1 MKKLVGSLDDLSRR
15 DFAGYLAKSFLG
27 VGLGIPF
34 LQARLRASEAEG
46 RAPTS
51 GSAKRVIYLYMSGG
65 MSHLDTLDPKT
76 NEEVRGPLSSIATPV
91 DGVRVSEH
99 MTRLA
104 RQMHKVA
111 LVRSLTSNQ
120 GAHERGRYF
129 MRTGYTQRGTIRHPA
144 TGAWALRLGGKLNRT
159 LPAYVT
165 IGGDSRHPGAGFM
178 EAKYAPLPIGDP
190 DAGLQN
196 SRLPKGVS
204 MTTMQ
209 RRLGIANRLD
219 AVFKARYN
227 QRSVRAYTDAYRQ
240 AISLMSSQDLQAF
253 DINREAEST
262 RAAYG
267 DNAFGQGC
275 LLARRLIEKEVRYVE
290 VSSGG
295 WDTHQNNF
303 DRIRDKAQELD
314 QALGTLIADL
324 DRRGLLGDTLVVVA
338 TEFGRTPKIN
348 QNTGRDHYPKAF
360 SGLLA
365 GGGIKGGHVHGLT
378 NEKGAEVIENPV
390 SVPDFNATIAA
401 ALGLPQDEVI
411 ESDSGRPFTVAHK
424 GKPIEG
430 IFA

>member
-1 MKKLVGSLDDLSRR
+1 
-15 DFAGYLAKSFLG
+15 
-27 VGLGIPF
+27 
-34 LQARLRASEAEG
+34 
-46 RAPTS
+46 
-51 GSAKRVIYLYMSGG
+51 
-65 MSHLDTLDPKT
+65 
-76 NEEVRGPLSSIATPV
+76 
-91 DGVRVSEH
+91 
-99 MTRLA
+99 
-104 RQMHKVA
+104 
-111 LVRSLTSNQ
+111 
-120 GAHERGRYF
+120 
-129 MRTGYTQRGTIRHPA
+129 
-144 TGAWALRLGGKLNRT
+144 
-159 LPAYVT
+159 
-165 IGGDSRHPGAGFM
+165 M

-378 NEKGAEVIENPV
+378 DEKGAEVIENPV